1 MRRCVLALLVLA
13 LLLGLAACGSSA
25 GGSTPSEPTAAPET
39 AAPTPTEAPATPAPT
54 AAPTAEPTPEP
65 TPEQTPEPTETPD
78 WESLG
83 GTVYETKA
91 GGYAGYVHVSV
102 VLDAE
107 GRILDVTVGQHNE
120 SEGYGEK
127 AIDVIPGLIVE
138 RQSLG
143 VDAVSGA
150 TFTSEAIIKATAK
163 AITAAGLDPAD
174 YGFAP

>member
-1 MRRCVLALLVLA
+1 MFK
-13 LLLGLAACGSSA
+13 SA
-25 GGSTPSEPTAAPET
+25 KDIHENSPWQELTPGAEIYE
-39 AAPTPTEAPATPAPT
+39 PATSKLVMT
-54 AAPTAEPTPEP
+54 GEWRV
-65 TPEQTPEPTETPD
+65 ETPD

-107 GRILDVTVGQHNE
+107 GKILDVTVGQHNE

-150 TFTSEAIIKATAK
+150 TYTSEAIIKATAK

>member
-1 MRRCVLALLVLA
+1 MRRCVLALFVLA
-13 LLLGLAACGSSA
+13 LLLGLAACESSA
-25 GGSTPSEPTAAPET
+25 GGSTPAEPTSAPKT
-39 AAPTPTEAPATPAPT
+39 VAPTATEAPATPAPT

-65 TPEQTPEPTETPD
+65 TLEPTPEPTETPD

-83 GTVYETKA
+83 GTAYETKA

-102 VLDAE
+102 VLDEE

-163 AITAAGLDPAD
+163 ALTAAGLDPAD

>member
-1 MRRCVLALLVLA
+1 MRTCFARSGTAPGPR
-13 LLLGLAACGSSA
+13 GLREQRRRQHAIRTDGSA
-25 GGSTPSEPTAAPET
+25 GAV
-39 AAPTPTEAPATPAPT
+39 APTPTEAPATPAPT
-54 AAPTAEPTPEP
+54 AALTAEP
-65 TPEQTPEPTETPD
+65 TPEPTETPD